1 MPCGMTMLPG
11 MLHPRAGAI
20 TVAAQGE
27 RTRVSHRINLSEV
40 SRAINMID
48 AEPLVIVRAIC
59 GQLVAQGRV
68 LRESADNL
76 LAALTAKD

>member
-1 MPCGMTMLPG
+1 MTMLPG

-40 SRAINMID
+40 SRAINMLD